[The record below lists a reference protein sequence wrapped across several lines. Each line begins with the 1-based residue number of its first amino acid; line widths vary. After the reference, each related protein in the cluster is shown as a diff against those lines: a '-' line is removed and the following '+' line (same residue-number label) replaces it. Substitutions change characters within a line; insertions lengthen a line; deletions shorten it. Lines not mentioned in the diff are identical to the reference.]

1 MIFWGSYLGIEQMIA
16 GIVWMKHDET
26 MNLLG
31 MKPAEM
37 KEATNNGDLD
47 MDVDIVQHWIW
58 KRMTYTCLHTHTFV

>member
-1 MIFWGSYLGIEQMIA
+1 MIAMIA

-47 MDVDIVQHWIW
+47 IVQH
-58 KRMTYTCLHTHTFV
+58 

>member
-1 MIFWGSYLGIEQMIA
+1 MIA

-47 MDVDIVQHWIW
+47 MDVDIVQH
-58 KRMTYTCLHTHTFV
+58 